1 MLRGGA
7 VAAAERLCGFGIGL
21 FRHILSFVVS
31 GVVQLAG
38 KPQRKQRIA
47 LVLHPLALV
56 DLTGSVSREQI
67 VEIVAHEAINTM

>member
-1 MLRGGA
+1 MLRDGA
-7 VAAAERLCGFGIGL
+7 VTAAERLCSFDIGL
-21 FRHILSFVVS
+21 LRHVMSFVVS

-67 VEIVAHEAINTM
+67 VEIVTHEEIAT